1 MLRDSVARKD
11 GIKNIMIYVNAVRSG
26 QTPISMDGGA
36 KAKMQVNRFYIVSMT
51 IIKTYS
57 KYIDRKNKKK
67 PVCGPLFRLKATSRL
82 IRRPTFLQTLSV
94 IINMPFLHY

>member
-57 KYIDRKNKKK
+57 KYIDRKNKKINQFADH
-67 PVCGPLFRLKATSRL
+67 CLDLKQHHA
-82 IRRPTFLQTLSV
+82 
-94 IINMPFLHY
+94 

>member
-11 GIKNIMIYVNAVRSG
+11 GIKNIMIYVNAVVRSG

-57 KYIDRKNKKK
+57 
-67 PVCGPLFRLKATSRL
+67 
-82 IRRPTFLQTLSV
+82 
-94 IINMPFLHY
+94 

>member
-1 MLRDSVARKD
+1 MGTEDSNPPLFLLHATVRDSVARKD

-57 KYIDRKNKKK
+57 
-67 PVCGPLFRLKATSRL
+67 
-82 IRRPTFLQTLSV
+82 
-94 IINMPFLHY
+94 